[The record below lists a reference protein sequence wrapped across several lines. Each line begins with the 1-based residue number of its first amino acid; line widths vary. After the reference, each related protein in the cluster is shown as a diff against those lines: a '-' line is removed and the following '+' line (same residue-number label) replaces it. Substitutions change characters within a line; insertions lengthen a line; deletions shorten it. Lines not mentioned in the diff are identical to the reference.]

1 MNFLKL
7 PIEDPYLDGKQL
19 SGMDGNYDFMPIPF
33 SQSGNPVMTT
43 VAFLASAVDPQVA
56 SEAARAAITEFTKQQ
71 YDVPNHLKTAHID
84 QVMKHKEETG
94 KSNPEFNLE
103 KSGIAGYNKTDQES
117 DDKED
122 SMEIDKPKE
131 EGTC

>member
-71 YDVPNHLKTAHID
+71 YDVPNHLKSAHIE
-84 QVMKHKEETG
+84 QVMKNKEETG
-94 KSNPEFNLE
+94 KSNPEFGLD
-103 KSGIAGYNKTDQES
+103 KSGIAGYIKEDNQDKDQ
-117 DDKED
+117 D
-122 SMEIDKPKE
+122 SMEVDKPTE
-131 EGTC
+131 EGQF

>member
-19 SGMDGNYDFMPIPF
+19 AGIDGNYDFMPIPF

-56 SEAARAAITEFTKQQ
+56 AEAARAAITEFTKVLNVSLTLAM
-71 YDVPNHLKTAHID
+71 YSTVTF
-84 QVMKHKEETG
+84 
-94 KSNPEFNLE
+94 SNNTTFQ
-103 KSGIAGYNKTDQES
+103 I
-117 DDKED
+117 
-122 SMEIDKPKE
+122 I
-131 EGTC
+131 

>member
-19 SGMDGNYDFMPIPF
+19 AGIDGNYDFMPIPF

-56 SEAARAAITEFTKQQ
+56 AEAARAAITEFTK
-71 YDVPNHLKTAHID
+71 VPISLGFIFFFLF
-84 QVMKHKEETG
+84 VLI
-94 KSNPEFNLE
+94 FFLLFVL
-103 KSGIAGYNKTDQES
+103 I
-117 DDKED
+117 
-122 SMEIDKPKE
+122 
-131 EGTC
+131 